1 MKRIKVLLI
10 SSLIISL
17 SFFSYSQ
24 SFPRPSFTIA
34 DSFGI
39 VKQYTIDEA
48 FLRSFAQW
56 TRMTVP
62 QEYKEWYS
70 DIYKAMSN
78 GTSITYN
85 RDNNTISGMQGKW
98 HVNDK
103 GLEAD
108 QSRNR
113 KFFQS
118 MFNSTPHQ
126 FRVALQY
133 LKYFD
138 IAS

>member
-1 MKRIKVLLI
+1 
-10 SSLIISL
+10 
-17 SFFSYSQ
+17 
-24 SFPRPSFTIA
+24 
-34 DSFGI
+34 
-39 VKQYTIDEA
+39 
-48 FLRSFAQW
+48 
-56 TRMTVP
+56 MTVP

-103 GLEAD
+103 GLEVG

-118 MFNSTPHQ
+118 IFNSPQHQ